1 MRSPINQPATRAD
14 EQKPPYNMRD
24 IGFRRSV
31 KEISAVVVCY
41 AVRLVVSAVSE
52 PSIGPLVKG
61 QAAKLT
67 DH

>member
-1 MRSPINQPATRAD
+1 MRSLINQPATRAD
-14 EQKPPYNMRD
+14 EQNPPYDMHD
-24 IGFRRSV
+24 IGFGRSI

-41 AVRLVVSAVSE
+41 AVRLVVSTVSE